1 MPALLIQIIDNQWVA
16 EVANTNIRYNFLG
29 ANLGSQTQHVQYLAG
44 NMAYNGEDM
53 AEFNRLL
60 PNALDLDGV
69 AADVVTQQLYAGT
82 DMINYAGRIVYSAVG
97 DEMLID
103 DLVEAGEA
111 LCIALGMFP
120 AALARPS
127 SGARATG

>member
-1 MPALLIQIIDNQWVA
+1 MGRRGRETD
-16 EVANTNIRYNFLG
+16 IRYEFLG
-29 ANLGSQTQHVQYLAG
+29 ANLGAQTQHVQYLAG
-44 NMAYNGEDM
+44 NMAYNGEDL

-69 AADVVTQQLYAGT
+69 DAEVVTEQLYAGT
-82 DMINYAGRIVYSAVG
+82 DMINYAGRMIYASVG

-103 DLVEAGEA
+103 ELVEAGEA

-127 SGARATG
+127 SGASPQA